1 MLRSCPV
8 AVFDDRPQLP
18 SSVNSKLATDPSSID
33 AELIPLTTMSSP
45 RASRAWDM
53 PSSSSSYK
61 PYSISR
67 RSSSSIRLSHQGR
80 ARNESSSSLL
90 PYDPDTYTD
99 DLVTH
104 QDVIFDGPSAS
115 SVPTSVTSFAHRGS
129 RTSFADED
137 RTAVRFFA
145 EEFDEDAEEVLT
157 EIDPEE
163 EDRHSVLS
171 SSRASEGS
179 RSSVAVTSTPDVER
193 GGQEFPLILRRKSTD
208 QRSDVSGGG
217 ARGRVTQKIYL
228 ADEDMVVVMSGFKTR
243 IGRLWM
249 YRALSVVTFGLFY
262 LLMRWLPRWRLRFMA
277 EPLPLSEAHWVVVEV
292 PPSQKCTFNCCR
304 TNIQI
309 YRHSEYGRQ
318 YMAFHYPA
326 VLPPQRQKK
335 QKTTPSS
342 KEYITWTTDTS
353 VLYSTP
359 YAGNSNSCPIG
370 AILPGET

>member
-1 MLRSCPV
+1 MLCIDSFRISFDNVLHLMLRSCPV
-8 AVFDDRPQLP
+8 AVRDRPIVTIL
-18 SSVNSKLATDPSSID
+18 SSSGKLATDASSID

-53 PSSSSSYK
+53 PSSSSYK
-61 PYSISR
+61 PYPISR
-67 RSSSSIRLSHQGR
+67 RSSSSIRLSHHGR
-80 ARNESSSSLL
+80 SRNESSSSLL
-90 PYDPDTYTD
+90 PYDPDTYAD
-99 DLVTH
+99 DLVIA

-129 RTSFADED
+129 RTSFADEE

-163 EDRHSVLS
+163 EDRHSILS

-179 RSSVAVTSTPDVER
+179 SVAVMSAPDVER
-193 GGQEFPLILRRKSTD
+193 GGQEFPLIVRRKSTD

-249 YRALSVVTFGLFY
+249 YRVLSVVTFGLFY

-292 PPSQKCTFNCCR
+292 PPLKSAPL
-304 TNIQI
+304 IVV
-309 YRHSEYGRQ
+309 E
-318 YMAFHYPA
+318 
-326 VLPPQRQKK
+326 
-335 QKTTPSS
+335 
-342 KEYITWTTDTS
+342 
-353 VLYSTP
+353 
-359 YAGNSNSCPIG
+359 PIF
-370 AILPGET
+370 